1 MREGY
6 LAIVIW
12 AFIMFG
18 WVRNIYK
25 LVQCDFDV
33 PLKTET
39 IRLIGIPLFP
49 MGAMIGYMDIGEE

>member
-1 MREGY
+1 
-6 LAIVIW
+6 
-12 AFIMFG
+12 MFG